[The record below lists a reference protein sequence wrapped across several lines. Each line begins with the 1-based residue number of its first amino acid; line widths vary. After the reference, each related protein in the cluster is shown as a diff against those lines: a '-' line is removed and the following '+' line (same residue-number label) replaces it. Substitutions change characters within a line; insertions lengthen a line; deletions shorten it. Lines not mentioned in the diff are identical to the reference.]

1 MFTDLKRFLNV
12 FMFLFTEPTREFTS
26 RNINLKFNGGVRSS
40 LLISLYL
47 VSLYSRDFVV
57 LVSKGQVNSIIV
69 NVSLVSMVISGLARS
84 NRSFCCGTPVV
95 ARLCCYDFN
104 MGFQNLRCQHAN
116 ENRNKLFVTGG

>member
-1 MFTDLKRFLNV
+1 MFFIILVTK
-12 FMFLFTEPTREFTS
+12 PREVTS
-26 RNINLKFNGGVRSS
+26 KNINWTFDEGVKSS

-84 NRSFCCGTPVV
+84 NRSLCCGPPVV
-95 ARLCCYDFN
+95 VRLCCYDFN
-104 MGFQNLRCQHAN
+104 TGFQNLRCQHAN